1 MSSDGFMIALSGLI
15 WTMRLW
21 PVVAIGAAATILRHR
36 LRKPVAFFV
45 LGSLICYGAAS
56 IVDRLF
62 TLRRLDLIVATPRD
76 DLPEVALVS
85 GFGLVLLG
93 MLLSAGPIWW
103 FWRLMRR
110 TRETGASG
118 I

>member
-1 MSSDGFMIALSGLI
+1 MSSDGFKIAISGLI

-21 PVVAIGAAATILRHR
+21 PVVAVGTASTILRHR
-36 LRKPVAFFV
+36 LRNPAAFFV

-56 IVDRLF
+56 IVDRIF
-62 TLRRLDLIVATPRD
+62 TLRRLDVIVATPRD
-76 DLPEVALVS
+76 DLPEIAVAS

-103 FWRLMRR
+103 LWRLMHR
-110 TRETGASG
+110 TPETGASG